1 MRKIVIMLF
10 AALLAGCAGTSSRQS
25 GIAHY
30 DFGNLAGAWG
40 APGLPIATVAVRAN
54 SWLDAPA
61 QRYRLAYADS
71 LQRHAYANSRWA
83 APPAELLE
91 RFLQRRIV
99 FGQPDFTGPGCRLQL
114 MLDEIEQRFDT
125 PQSSQVV
132 LEVRAS
138 LLPLRSDT
146 PFRGDAPLSRRA
158 FLIQK
163 AAPTPDAQGGVAA
176 TREAAQALADEL
188 AQWLNELARER
199 PQVITPCKEKQ

>member
-1 MRKIVIMLF
+1 MRKIAIILF

-25 GIAHY
+25 GIAQY

-71 LQRHAYANSRWA
+71 LQRHVYANSRWA

-138 LLPLRSDT
+138 LLSL
-146 PFRGDAPLSRRA
+146 RGDASLSRRA

-163 AAPTPDAQGGVAA
+163 AAPTADAQGGVAA

-199 PQVITPCKEKQ
+199 PQVITQCKEK

>member
-1 MRKIVIMLF
+1 MRKTVIFLCSC
-10 AALLAGCAGTSSRQS
+10 LLAGCVGPAPRQS
-25 GIAHY
+25 GIALY
-30 DFGNLAGAWG
+30 DLGNLAGAWG
-40 APGLPIATVAVRAN
+40 APGLPIASVTVRAN

-61 QRYRLAYADS
+61 QRYRLVYADS

-99 FGQPDFTGPGCRLQL
+99 FGQPDFSGPGCRLQL
-114 MLDEIEQRFDT
+114 TLDEIEQRFDT
-125 PQSSQVV
+125 PQSSKIV

-146 PFRGDAPLSRRA
+146 LLRGDALLSKRA

-163 AAPTPDAQGGVAA
+163 DAPTADAKGGVAA

-188 AQWLNELARER
+188 AQWLNDLARER
-199 PQVITPCKEKQ
+199 PQVITLCKEKS